1 MPNAAD
7 LPNYAFRP
15 AHRLHRHPRQ
25 QPVRVAEDRLQRA
38 QEGRTGQTREQG
50 SVHRMSVD
58 GTRPIVRKAAD
69 AGAAGTDTAERLP
82 TGTIA
87 IDASA
92 PRPRGGPSI
101 ASSVMTHPRQRSP
114 AERWAGTGPGTRDQ
128 TVGAGRPSR
137 RRRCRGQGPRGPVR
151 LLQLHDPAHRL
162 RLLHRPGGDLLGTG
176 RAARPPVRQ
185 GRVLGSST
193 LALAYE
199 LGLTDLVTSRRS
211 RRARRGRATCTRS

>member
-1 MPNAAD
+1 
-7 LPNYAFRP
+7 
-15 AHRLHRHPRQ
+15 
-25 QPVRVAEDRLQRA
+25 
-38 QEGRTGQTREQG
+38 
-50 SVHRMSVD
+50 MSVD

-92 PRPRGGPSI
+92 PRPRGGPEPGLGRETRPW
-101 ASSVMTHPRQRSP
+101 ARVARLAVGDAGDRAPAVLPGFSSSTIRLIVS
-114 AERWAGTGPGTRDQ
+114 AFF
-128 TVGAGRPSR
+128 TVRAAISW
-137 RRRCRGQGPRGPVR
+137 
-151 LLQLHDPAHRL
+151 
-162 RLLHRPGGDLLGTG
+162 TG